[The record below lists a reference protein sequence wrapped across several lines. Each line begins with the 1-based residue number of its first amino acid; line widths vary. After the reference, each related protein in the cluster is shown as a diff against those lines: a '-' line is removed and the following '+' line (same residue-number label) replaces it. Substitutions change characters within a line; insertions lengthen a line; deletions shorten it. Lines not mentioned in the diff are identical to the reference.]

1 MRISDWSSD
10 VCSSDLLARA
20 RGVGLMV
27 TPSRRTGPDN
37 EAILRARLAGLPAE
51 IWDGEGENT
60 YFAYLGLA
68 DAILVTADSVN
79 MVCEAA
85 STGKPVQ
92 LINHDGG
99 RDRQR
104 GVKGKGAHVREKPE
118 GGQN

>member
-1 MRISDWSSD
+1 
-10 VCSSDLLARA
+10 
-20 RGVGLMV
+20 MV

-51 IWDGEGENT
+51 IWDGEGENP

-85 STGKPVQ
+85 STGKPVYVIA
-92 LINHDGG
+92 LDGSSDKFRSEARRVG
-99 RDRQR
+99 TVCDRKCRSR
-104 GVKGKGAHVREKPE
+104 GSADH
-118 GGQN
+118 